1 MSKAGNIKV
10 VVRCRPLNSRE
21 IAKQSSCI
29 VHMDGNMTTITKPD
43 AEAQTKSFSFDHS
56 YWSFDK
62 KDPNY
67 AGQQRLYDDLGMGY
81 GEDRG
86 IIPLSC
92 HELFRRIEANQDS
105 TLSYRVEVSYM
116 EIYCERVRDLL
127 NPKNKGHLK
136 VREHPSLGPYVEDL
150 SKLIVTSF
158 QDIENLMDEG
168 NKARTVAATNM
179 NETSSRSHAVFTVL
193 LTQKRY
199 DIETKLE
206 TEKVSRISGDVSR
219 FDSLVDLAGSERA
232 NSTGATGARLKEGAN
247 INKSLTT
254 LGKVISALADAS
266 NAPAPKKGPS
276 KKPADAFVPYR
287 DSVLTWLLKDCL
299 GGNSKTTIIA
309 ALSPADVNYD
319 ETLSTLRYADQ
330 AKRIKN
336 KAIVNEDPNAKLIRE
351 LKEELLDLRSKLGVY
366 DPTQAGPNFTPPGS
380 LVTIV
385 DLHGNS
391 RTLSKEQLQDE
402 VQASE
407 KIMAELNETWE
418 EKLRKTQEIQQERE
432 KTLEE
437 LGISVEKGHIGVHTP
452 KRMPH
457 LVNLNED
464 PLMSECLVYQL
475 KPGTTQVGKTGS
487 SSPADIRLSGTN
499 IGDAHCLFENNDS
512 VVTIHPGK
520 ASVTMV
526 NGLRISKPKRLR
538 SGFRIILGDYHIF
551 RFNHPEE
558 VRRERDLQ
566 QQGSPDVSKVSSPN
580 GTLAAPQPSRPN
592 SMEDDRP
599 EDRPDSPISS
609 ASVMSEFVDWNY
621 ARKEAVIHAHMMSET
636 NIDRLKDHDLDA
648 LFENISKIRQIR
660 RSRSIRSGGDDDTES
675 RSSRMSLL
683 ERWNSEHP
691 TVEQDIRENQVPAL
705 ENSALAMR
713 EKLRLAEEE
722 VQQMNQQR
730 HEYEA
735 KIQHLSA
742 AEAKSEEL
750 QVEKALMEEKLQHAH
765 NELVMRLEEQREQF
779 EEKMKRMSLTSLSNQ
794 QLLLSKKQLQKPHF
808 TERELDLVHRTL
820 GRWKKHKTVHMAETI
835 LTNAVLVKEANI
847 ISRQLLKQVI
857 YQFTI
862 IEPGQFANPTSY
874 WESNSGLSEFD
885 GDEDSHFDIL
895 KRPSVGIKVTDSK
908 NNAIY
913 LWSLE
918 KLKVRLHRMRNL
930 YNFADRPEYR
940 QHFNMEDPFY
950 ESPSPR
956 FSFIGSASVSLRNLV
971 QMRVQDS
978 VVPILCRTTGRAIG
992 SCRIGLTPLN
1002 HNGTTTPVAATTTA
1016 AAAAT
1021 TAAVTASTIA
1031 TSPKPRGTFL
1041 APGFFDPMSNSPI
1054 ESAELRHSE
1063 QQETVVQV
1071 GDQLLFEISL
1081 LTIEGLSEQ
1090 QYTQV
1095 HAQFRLSNLSG
1106 GCSPSAAS
1114 TLDEQSSPSVA
1125 HDRVFA
1131 TEPVS
1136 GFGKDPIFF
1145 GFTQTL
1151 SMMVMPAML
1160 DVLTNGSLHF
1170 EVFGQVK
1177 PVVLS
1182 AWEHWEME
1190 QENQQQKHS
1199 IPGSTPLVTQQRKNQ
1214 HPLQKLQY
1222 MQDGSRSV
1230 RSKRISHDHGH
1241 RKSQTISRA
1250 GTVGPGH
1257 ISMPPQQAL
1266 TERLSE
1272 DELTMEERHD
1282 VLAHIQVCELAPTGE
1297 YVAVQV
1303 LSSSTIDSGAF
1314 QLRQGLQR
1322 RIILSLSH
1330 ASGRQFPWQRVS
1342 NIQIGKVRLLDRK
1355 GCITT
1360 EASPFSTTKAT
1371 AVEDIQLKIIPGQ
1384 KVDYLAD
1391 GTSVLVIQASWDSTL
1406 HESVFLNRVTSAN
1419 TRVLLTLG
1427 WSVEADRCEEPVQFR
1442 MDIAT
1447 QIQDRKAKAVTASYR
1462 LTSFLTS
1469 VPRIMAKVSG
1479 LFLLTLR
1486 PIVAKKASELW
1497 RMNTATKYVRGEEF
1511 LAGWKPRGVSL
1522 LQDFKSKVELVQR
1535 REAVERTRQWLK
1547 LNAVANG
1554 NQYEQDGDGLSG
1566 LLRIGFQHGAT
1577 NSNNRDSQ
1585 ISTATD
1591 STVVGSESFGGGGG
1605 VDDSDLRKA
1614 EEQRTKDLLRKC
1626 LKLWLHK
1633 SVSLDEI
1640 VISQDPPSLD
1650 TEDIEVIKQPRPSP
1664 RLQSEVKLVTKSDNV
1679 SKKGYL
1685 YFPESREDDN
1695 WVKRW
1700 FVIRR
1705 PYMYIYSSSS
1715 ETDELG
1721 VVNLTHVRVDYQ
1733 RDLEEMLKSDV
1744 EKSNRMVNTTAGKLK
1759 LVATYGSFNT
1769 RVILHHSP
1777 GKTIDRANM
1786 CKSNKKK

>member
-1 MSKAGNIKV
+1 MSKGGNIKV

-21 IAKQSSCI
+21 IAKQSACI
-29 VHMDGNMTTITKPD
+29 IQMDGSMTTITKPD
-43 AEAQTKSFSFDHS
+43 AEGQTKSFSFDHS

-67 AGQQRLYDDLGMGY
+67 AGQQRLYDDLGVELLNHSFNGYNTCIVAYGQTGSGKSYSMMGY

-92 HELFRRIEANQDS
+92 HELFRRIEANRDP

-116 EIYCERVRDLL
+116 EIHCERVRDLL

-150 SKLIVTSF
+150 SKLMVTSF

-206 TEKVSRISGDVSR
+206 TEKVSRIC
-219 FDSLVDLAGSERA
+219 LVDLAGSERA

-266 NAPAPKKGPS
+266 SAPTPKKGVS
-276 KKPADAFVPYR
+276 KKAADAFVPYR
-287 DSVLTWLLKDCL
+287 DS
-299 GGNSKTTIIA
+299 TTIIA

-366 DPTQAGPNFTPPGS
+366 DPMQGPNVMSSDT

-385 DLHGNS
+385 DLHGNA

-452 KRMPH
+452 KKMPH

-475 KPGTTQVGKTGS
+475 KPGKTQVGKLES

-499 IGDAHCLFENNDS
+499 IGDAHCYFENNDS
-512 VVTIHPGK
+512 VVTVHPGK
-520 ASVTMV
+520 SSVTMV

-566 QQGSPDVSKVSSPN
+566 SSPDASKTSSPN
-580 GTLAAPQPSRPN
+580 TANTNHPNRPN

-621 ARKEAVIHAHMMSET
+621 ARKEAVIHAHMLSES
-636 NIDRLKDHDLDA
+636 NINHLKDQDLDV
-648 LFENISKIRQIR
+648 LFENITKIRYLR
-660 RSRSIRSGGDDDTES
+660 RSRSVRSESRTGDDDTES
-675 RSSRMSLL
+675 RSSRMSIL
-683 ERWNSEHP
+683 ERWNSDHP
-691 TVEQDIRENQVPAL
+691 LNDQDTRESPIPPL
-705 ENSALAMR
+705 ESSALALR

-722 VQQMNQQR
+722 VQQMSQQR
-730 HEYEA
+730 QEYET

-742 AEAKSEEL
+742 AEAKSDEL
-750 QVEKALMEEKLQHAH
+750 QIEKALMEEKLQQAH

-779 EEKMKRMSLTSLSNQ
+779 EEKMKRMSLTSLSNH
-794 QLLLSKKQLQKPHF
+794 QLQLNKKQMQKPHF
-808 TERELDLVHRTL
+808 TERELELVQRTL
-820 GRWKKHKTVHMAETI
+820 TCWKEYRTVHMAEII

-847 ISRQLLKQVI
+847 ISRQLSKQVI

-885 GDEDSHFDIL
+885 GDEDTQFDTL
-895 KRPSVGIKVTDSK
+895 KRPSVVIKVTDSK
-908 NNAIY
+908 HHAIY

-930 YNFADRPEYR
+930 YNFADRPQYR

-956 FSFIGSASVSLRNLV
+956 FSFIGSASVSLKNLV
-971 QMRVQDS
+971 RMKFQDS
-978 VVPILCRTTGRAIG
+978 VVPILCRTTGKALG

-1002 HNGTTTPVAATTTA
+1002 HNGANTSATSTPPSV
-1016 AAAAT
+1016 
-1021 TAAVTASTIA
+1021 A
-1031 TSPKPRGTFL
+1031 TSPKSRGTVL
-1041 APGFFDPMSNSPI
+1041 SRGFFDQDLTTSPVDSP
-1054 ESAELRHSE
+1054 ESDGHS
-1063 QQETVVQV
+1063 QEDVVQV

-1095 HAQFRLSNLSG
+1095 HAQFRLSNLNGSSRSSLDG
-1106 GCSPSAAS
+1106 TNPS
-1114 TLDEQSSPSVA
+1114 TGE
-1125 HDRVFA
+1125 RIFA
-1131 TEPVS
+1131 TDPVS

-1151 SMMVMPAML
+1151 SMIVMPAML
-1160 DVLTNGSLHF
+1160 EVLTKGSLHF

-1177 PVVLS
+1177 PAALA
-1182 AWEHWEME
+1182 AWEHWDMD
-1190 QENQQQKHS
+1190 QENMLQNPLGQSPGPLSSREQQ
-1199 IPGSTPLVTQQRKNQ
+1199 Q
-1214 HPLQKLQY
+1214 HPL
-1222 MQDGSRSV
+1222 
-1230 RSKRISHDHGH
+1230 H
-1241 RKSQTISRA
+1241 R
-1250 GTVGPGH
+1250 
-1257 ISMPPQQAL
+1257 QQNQN
-1266 TERLSE
+1266 ERFSE
-1272 DELTMEERHD
+1272 DELMMEERHD
-1282 VLAHIQVCELAPTGE
+1282 VLAHVQVCELAPTGE

-1303 LSSSTIDSGAF
+1303 LSNSTIDSGTF

-1330 ASGRQFPWQRVS
+1330 ASGRQFPWHRVS
-1342 NIQIGKVRLLDRK
+1342 NIQIGRVRLLDRK
-1355 GCITT
+1355 GCIGT
-1360 EASPFSTTKAT
+1360 EPSAT
-1371 AVEDIQLKIIPGQ
+1371 VVEDISLKIIPGQ
-1384 KVDYLAD
+1384 KVDYPTD
-1391 GTSVLVIQASWDSTL
+1391 GTSVLLVQASWDSTL
-1406 HESVFLNRVTSAN
+1406 HESLFLNRVTASN
-1419 TRVLLTLG
+1419 TRVLLTLS
-1427 WSVEADRCEEPVQFR
+1427 WSVEAERCEEPVWFK
-1442 MDIAT
+1442 MDIAA
-1447 QIQDRKAKAVTASYR
+1447 QIQDRKAKVISSSYR
-1462 LTSFLTS
+1462 LTSFLTTA
-1469 VPRIMAKVSG
+1469 PKIMSKTSG
-1479 LFLLTLR
+1479 LFSLTLR

-1497 RMNTATKYVRGEEF
+1497 RMNTASKYVRGEEF
-1511 LAGWKPRGVSL
+1511 LAGWKPRG
-1522 LQDFKSKVELVQR
+1522 
-1535 REAVERTRQWLK
+1535 
-1547 LNAVANG
+1547 
-1554 NQYEQDGDGLSG
+1554 
-1566 LLRIGFQHGAT
+1566 
-1577 NSNNRDSQ
+1577 
-1585 ISTATD
+1585 
-1591 STVVGSESFGGGGG
+1591 
-1605 VDDSDLRKA
+1605 
-1614 EEQRTKDLLRKC
+1614 
-1626 LKLWLHK
+1626 
-1633 SVSLDEI
+1633 I
-1640 VISQDPPSLD
+1640 VIRQDPPSLD
-1650 TEDIEVIKQPRPSP
+1650 TEDPEVIKQPRPSP

-1685 YFPESREDDN
+1685 FYPEARDEI

-1715 ETDELG
+1715 EIEELG
-1721 VVNLTHVRVDYQ
+1721 VVNLAHVRVDYK
-1733 RDLEEMLKSDV
+1733 RDLEEMLNRRYVFAIYSS
-1744 EKSNRMVNTTAGKLK
+1744 SNAYLLQAPTRDEMCSWLNHLDQF
-1759 LVATYGSFNT
+1759 FNLSQ
-1769 RVILHHSP
+1769 IPL
-1777 GKTIDRANM
+1777 
-1786 CKSNKKK
+1786 

>member
-1 MSKAGNIKV
+1 MSKGGNIKV

-21 IAKQSSCI
+21 IAKQSACI
-29 VHMDGNMTTITKPD
+29 IQMDGNMTTITKPD
-43 AEAQTKSFSFDHS
+43 AEGPPKSFSFDHS

-62 KDPNY
+62 KDSNY
-67 AGQQRLYDDLGMGY
+67 AGQQRLYDDLGVELLNHSFNGYNTCIVAYGQTGSGKSYSMMGY

-92 HELFRRIEANQDS
+92 HELFRRIEANKDP
-105 TLSYRVEVSYM
+105 TLNYRVEVSYM

-150 SKLIVTSF
+150 SKLMVTSF

-206 TEKVSRISGDVSR
+206 TEKVSRIS
-219 FDSLVDLAGSERA
+219 LVDLAGSERA

-266 NAPAPKKGPS
+266 SSTLAPKKGVS
-276 KKPADAFVPYR
+276 KKAADAFVPYR

-366 DPTQAGPNFTPPGS
+366 DPIQGPNVTAPDT

-385 DLHGNS
+385 DLHGTS
-391 RTLSKEQLQDE
+391 RTLTKEQLQDE

-452 KRMPH
+452 KKMPH

-475 KPGTTQVGKTGS
+475 KPGKTQVGKLES

-499 IGDAHCLFENNDS
+499 IGDAHCYFENNDS
-512 VVTIHPGK
+512 VVTVHPGK
-520 ASVTMV
+520 SSVTMV
-526 NGLRISKPKRLR
+526 NGLRISNPKRLR

-558 VRRERDLQ
+558 VRRERDLH
-566 QQGSPDVSKVSSPN
+566 STPDTSKASSPS
-580 GTLAAPQPSRPN
+580 AASTNHPNRPN
-592 SMEDDRP
+592 SMEDDMP

-609 ASVMSEFVDWNY
+609 ASVRSEFVDWNY
-621 ARKEAVIHAHMMSET
+621 ARKEAVIHAHMLSES
-636 NIDRLKDHDLDA
+636 NINHLKDQDLDV
-648 LFENISKIRQIR
+648 LFENITKIRYLR
-660 RSRSIRSGGDDDTES
+660 RSRSVRSESRTGDDDTES
-675 RSSRMSLL
+675 RSSRMSVL
-683 ERWNSEHP
+683 ERWNTDHP
-691 TVEQDIRENQVPAL
+691 LSEQDTRESPIPPL
-705 ENSALAMR
+705 ESSALALR
-713 EKLRLAEEE
+713 EKLRLAQEE
-722 VQQMNQQR
+722 VQQMSQQR
-730 HEYEA
+730 QEYET

-742 AEAKSEEL
+742 AEAKSDEL
-750 QVEKALMEEKLQHAH
+750 QIEKALMEEKLQQAH

-794 QLLLSKKQLQKPHF
+794 QLQTKKKVQKPHF
-808 TERELDLVHRTL
+808 TERELELVQWTL
-820 GRWKKHKTVHMAETI
+820 TRWKEYRTVHMAETI

-847 ISRQLLKQVI
+847 ISRKLSKHVV

-862 IEPGQFANPTSY
+862 IEPGQLANPASR

-885 GDEDSHFDIL
+885 SDKDTQFDTL
-895 KRPSVGIKVTDSK
+895 KRPSVAIKVTDSK
-908 NNAIY
+908 HHAIY

-918 KLKVRLHRMRNL
+918 KLKVRLHRMQNL
-930 YNFADRPEYR
+930 YNFADRPQYR

-956 FSFIGSASVSLRNLV
+956 FSFIGSASVSLKSLV
-971 QMRVQDS
+971 RMKFQDS
-978 VVPILCRTTGRAIG
+978 VVPILCRTTGKAIG

-1002 HNGTTTPVAATTTA
+1002 HNGATTS
-1016 AAAAT
+1016 AT
-1021 TAAVTASTIA
+1021 A
-1031 TSPKPRGTFL
+1031 TSPLVATPPKSPGTVL
-1041 APGFFDPMSNSPI
+1041 SRGFFDQDLATSLVDS
-1054 ESAELRHSE
+1054 SE
-1063 QQETVVQV
+1063 TDGNGQEEAVQI

-1106 GCSPSAAS
+1106 SSQTSLDGTNPS
-1114 TLDEQSSPSVA
+1114 TGE
-1125 HDRVFA
+1125 RVFA
-1131 TEPVS
+1131 TDPVS

-1151 SMMVMPAML
+1151 SMIVMPPML
-1160 DVLTNGSLHF
+1160 EVLTKGSLHF
-1170 EVFGQVK
+1170 EVFGQAK
-1177 PVVLS
+1177 TAALT
-1182 AWEHWEME
+1182 AWEHWDMN
-1190 QENQQQKHS
+1190 QESLLQNH
-1199 IPGSTPLVTQQRKNQ
+1199 GSL
-1214 HPLQKLQY
+1214 
-1222 MQDGSRSV
+1222 S
-1230 RSKRISHDHGH
+1230 
-1241 RKSQTISRA
+1241 
-1250 GTVGPGH
+1250 
-1257 ISMPPQQAL
+1257 
-1266 TERLSE
+1266 ERLSE
-1272 DELTMEERHD
+1272 DELMMEERHD
-1282 VLAHIQVCELAPTGE
+1282 VLAHVQVCELAPTGE

-1303 LSSSTIDSGAF
+1303 LSNSTVDTGIF

-1330 ASGRQFPWQRVS
+1330 ASGRQFPWHRVS

-1355 GCITT
+1355 GCIST
-1360 EASPFSTTKAT
+1360 EPSPIV
-1371 AVEDIQLKIIPGQ
+1371 VEDILLKIIPGQ
-1384 KVDYLAD
+1384 KVDYPTD
-1391 GTSVLVIQASWDSTL
+1391 GTGVLVVQASWDSTL
-1406 HESVFLNRVTSAN
+1406 HESLFLNRVTASN
-1419 TRVLLTLG
+1419 TRILLTLS
-1427 WSVEADRCEEPVQFR
+1427 WSVEVERCDEPVQFK
-1442 MDIAT
+1442 MDIAA
-1447 QIQDRKAKAVTASYR
+1447 QIQDRKAKAISSSYR
-1462 LTSFLTS
+1462 LTSFLTTA
-1469 VPRIMAKVSG
+1469 PKIMSKVSG

-1497 RMNTATKYVRGEEF
+1497 RMNTASKYVGGEEF

-1522 LQDFKSKVELVQR
+1522 LQGFMSRTELIQK

-1547 LNAVANG
+1547 LIASNTLDG
-1554 NQYEQDGDGLSG
+1554 SHGSRLQDMRMEYERG
-1566 LLRIGFQHGAT
+1566 
-1577 NSNNRDSQ
+1577 SNRNSQ

-1591 STVVGSESFGGGGG
+1591 STVVGFDSYETE
-1605 VDDSDLRKA
+1605 DSDMRKM
-1614 EEQRTKDLLRKC
+1614 EDQRIKALLRRC
-1626 LKLWLHK
+1626 LVLWLHK
-1633 SVSLDEI
+1633 SVALDEI

-1650 TEDIEVIKQPRPSP
+1650 TEDSEVIKQPRPSP

-1685 YFPESREDDN
+1685 YYLEARDEI

-1705 PYMYIYSSSS
+1705 PYMYIYSNNS

-1721 VVNLTHVRVDYQ
+1721 VVNLTHVRVDFK
-1733 RDLEEMLKSDV
+1733 RDLEEMLKRRYVFAIYSS
-1744 EKSNRMVNTTAGKLK
+1744 SNAYLIQAPTRDEMCSWLSH
-1759 LVATYGSFNT
+1759 LDQFFNLSQ
-1769 RVILHHSP
+1769 IPL
-1777 GKTIDRANM
+1777 
-1786 CKSNKKK
+1786 

>member
-1 MSKAGNIKV
+1 MSKGGNIKV

-21 IAKQSSCI
+21 IAKQSACI
-29 VHMDGNMTTITKPD
+29 IQMDGNMTTITKPD
-43 AEAQTKSFSFDHS
+43 AEGPPKSFSFDHS

-62 KDPNY
+62 KDSNY
-67 AGQQRLYDDLGMGY
+67 AGQQRLYDDLGVELLNHSFNGYNTCIVAYGQTGSGKSYSMMGY

-92 HELFRRIEANQDS
+92 HELFRRIEANKDP

-150 SKLIVTSF
+150 SKLMVTSF

-206 TEKVSRISGDVSR
+206 TEKVSRIC
-219 FDSLVDLAGSERA
+219 LVDLAGSERA

-266 NAPAPKKGPS
+266 STPAPKKGVP
-276 KKPADAFVPYR
+276 KKAADAFVPYR

-366 DPTQAGPNFTPPGS
+366 DPIQGPNVTAPDT

-391 RTLSKEQLQDE
+391 RTLTKEQLQDE

-452 KRMPH
+452 KKMPH

-475 KPGTTQVGKTGS
+475 KPGKTQVGKLES

-499 IGDAHCLFENNDS
+499 IGDTHCYFENNDS
-512 VVTIHPGK
+512 VVTVHPGK
-520 ASVTMV
+520 SSVTMV

-566 QQGSPDVSKVSSPN
+566 GTPDPSKTSSLSAANTTHPN
-580 GTLAAPQPSRPN
+580 RPN
-592 SMEDDRP
+592 SMEDDTP

-621 ARKEAVIHAHMMSET
+621 ARKEAVIHAHMLSES
-636 NIDRLKDHDLDA
+636 NINHLKDQDLDV
-648 LFENISKIRQIR
+648 LFENITKIRYLR
-660 RSRSIRSGGDDDTES
+660 RSRSVRSESRTGDDDTES
-675 RSSRMSLL
+675 RSSRMSIM
-683 ERWNSEHP
+683 ERWNSDHP
-691 TVEQDIRENQVPAL
+691 LSDQDTRESPIPPL
-705 ENSALAMR
+705 ESSALALR

-730 HEYEA
+730 QEYET

-742 AEAKSEEL
+742 AEAKSDEL
-750 QVEKALMEEKLQHAH
+750 QIEKALMEEKLQQAH

-794 QLLLSKKQLQKPHF
+794 QLQIKKTLQKPHF
-808 TERELDLVHRTL
+808 TERELELVQRTL
-820 GRWKKHKTVHMAETI
+820 TRWKEYRTVHMAEII
-835 LTNAVLVKEANI
+835 LTNAVLIKEANI
-847 ISRQLLKQVI
+847 ISRQLSKHVV

-885 GDEDSHFDIL
+885 GDKDTQFDTL
-895 KRPSVGIKVTDSK
+895 KRPSVAVKVTDSK
-908 NNAIY
+908 HHAIY

-918 KLKVRLHRMRNL
+918 KLKIRLHRMRNL
-930 YNFADRPEYR
+930 YNFADRPQYR

-956 FSFIGSASVSLRNLV
+956 FSFIGSASVSLKSLV
-971 QMRVQDS
+971 RMKFQDS
-978 VVPILCRTTGRAIG
+978 VVPILCRTTGKAIG

-1002 HNGTTTPVAATTTA
+1002 HN
-1016 AAAAT
+1016 AT
-1021 TAAVTASTIA
+1021 TASATA
-1031 TSPKPRGTFL
+1031 TSPSVAISPKSRGTVL
-1041 APGFFDPMSNSPI
+1041 NQGFFDQDLATSPI
-1054 ESAELRHSE
+1054 DSSE
-1063 QQETVVQV
+1063 TDEYGQEKTVQV

-1090 QYTQV
+1090 QYTKV

-1106 GCSPSAAS
+1106 SSQISLHGTNPS
-1114 TLDEQSSPSVA
+1114 TGE
-1125 HDRVFA
+1125 RVFA
-1131 TEPVS
+1131 TDPVS
-1136 GFGKDPIFF
+1136 SFGKDPIFF
-1145 GFTQTL
+1145 GFTQIL
-1151 SMMVMPAML
+1151 SVIVIPPML
-1160 DVLTNGSLHF
+1160 EVLTKGSLHF
-1170 EVFGQVK
+1170 EVFGQAK
-1177 PVVLS
+1177 TAALT
-1182 AWEHWEME
+1182 AWEHWDMD
-1190 QENQQQKHS
+1190 QENRLQNPMGQISGPLSSRQQ
-1199 IPGSTPLVTQQRKNQ
+1199 NQ
-1214 HPLQKLQY
+1214 HPLHRQQY
-1222 MQDGSRSV
+1222 QNGSRTV
-1230 RSKRISHDHGH
+1230 KIKRTSHDHGH
-1241 RKSQTISRA
+1241 RKSRTISHPGSVRP
-1250 GTVGPGH
+1250 GPVTLPSNG
-1257 ISMPPQQAL
+1257 SL
-1266 TERLSE
+1266 SERLSE
-1272 DELTMEERHD
+1272 DELMMEERHD
-1282 VLAHIQVCELAPTGE
+1282 VLAHVQVCELAPTGE

-1303 LSSSTIDSGAF
+1303 LSNSTIDAGIF

-1330 ASGRQFPWQRVS
+1330 ASGRQFPWHRVS

-1355 GCITT
+1355 GCIST
-1360 EASPFSTTKAT
+1360 EPSP
-1371 AVEDIQLKIIPGQ
+1371 VVMEDILLKIIPGQ
-1384 KVDYLAD
+1384 KVEYPTD
-1391 GTSVLVIQASWDSTL
+1391 GTGVLVVQASWDSTL
-1406 HESVFLNRVTSAN
+1406 HESLFLNRVTASN
-1419 TRVLLTLG
+1419 TRILLTLS
-1427 WSVEADRCEEPVQFR
+1427 WSVEVERCEEPVRFK
-1442 MDIAT
+1442 MDIAA
-1447 QIQDRKAKAVTASYR
+1447 QIQDRKAKAISASYR
-1462 LTSFLTS
+1462 LTSFLTAA
-1469 VPRIMAKVSG
+1469 PKIMSKVSG

-1497 RMNTATKYVRGEEF
+1497 RMNTASKYVGGEEF

-1522 LQDFKSKVELVQR
+1522 LQGFKSKTELIQK
-1535 REAVERTRQWLK
+1535 REAVERTRQWLR
-1547 LNAVANG
+1547 LIGSNTFDG
-1554 NQYEQDGDGLSG
+1554 SHGSRLQDLRMEYERGS
-1566 LLRIGFQHGAT
+1566 
-1577 NSNNRDSQ
+1577 NRDSQ

-1591 STVVGSESFGGGGG
+1591 STVVGFDSYGSE
-1605 VDDSDLRKA
+1605 DSAMRKM
-1614 EEQRTKDLLRKC
+1614 EDQRIKALLGRC
-1626 LKLWLHK
+1626 LALWLHK
-1633 SVSLDEI
+1633 SVALDEI

-1650 TEDIEVIKQPRPSP
+1650 AEDPEVVKQPRPSP
-1664 RLQSEVKLVTKSDNV
+1664 RLQAEVKLVTKSDNV

-1685 YFPESREDDN
+1685 YYPEARDEI

-1705 PYMYIYSSSS
+1705 PYMYIYSNNS
-1715 ETDELG
+1715 ENDELG
-1721 VVNLTHVRVDYQ
+1721 VVNLTHARVDFK
-1733 RDLEEMLKSDV
+1733 RDLEEML
-1744 EKSNRMVNTTAGKLK
+1744 N
-1759 LVATYGSFNT
+1759 
-1769 RVILHHSP
+1769 IP
-1777 GKTIDRANM
+1777 I
-1786 CKSNKKK
+1786 